1 MIKTTPFEMV
11 FIIRGN
17 MDNHVVITF
26 KTDNKY
32 LHLSACVGENQFTT
46 KVKLE
51 SIEKVARYI
60 IQMIRSAR

>member
-1 MIKTTPFEMV
+1 
-11 FIIRGN
+11 

-32 LHLSACVGENQFTT
+32 LHLSACVDENQFTI

-60 IQMIRSAR
+60 IQMIRSTR